1 MKKVVP
7 VEVITTCVQRS
18 VVNVLTDDPRA
29 ALMAVRHSFKTHP
42 ERYDSDDIIVM
53 HYDALLPQNGEPIV
67 IEVDDDDVSIL
78 DDLLCD

>member
-7 VEVITTCVQRS
+7 VEVITTRVQRS
-18 VVNVLTDDPRA
+18 IVHVPTDDPRA
-29 ALMAVRHSFKTHP
+29 AINAVRHSFETHP
-42 ERYDSDDIIVM
+42 ERYDFDDVIAM
-53 HYDALLPQNGEPIV
+53 HYDARLPQNGEPVV

>member
-18 VVNVLTDDPRA
+18 N
-29 ALMAVRHSFKTHP
+29 
-42 ERYDSDDIIVM
+42 
-53 HYDALLPQNGEPIV
+53 ALLPQNGEPVV

>member
-29 ALMAVRHSFKTHP
+29 ALTAVSHSFKTHP
-42 ERYDSDDIIVM
+42 ERYDSDDVIVM
-53 HYDALLPQNGEPIV
+53 HYDALLPQNGEPVV
-67 IEVDDDDVSIL
+67 IEFDDGDISIL

>member
-18 VVNVLTDDPRA
+18 IVN
-29 ALMAVRHSFKTHP
+29 
-42 ERYDSDDIIVM
+42 IIT
-53 HYDALLPQNGEPIV
+53 
-67 IEVDDDDVSIL
+67 DDDVSIL